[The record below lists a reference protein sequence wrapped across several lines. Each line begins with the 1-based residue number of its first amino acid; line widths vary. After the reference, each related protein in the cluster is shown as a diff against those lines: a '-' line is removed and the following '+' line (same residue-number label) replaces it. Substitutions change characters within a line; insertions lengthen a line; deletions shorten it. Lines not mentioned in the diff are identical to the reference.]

1 MEDAADARFA
11 VPYNGPY
18 GELRKRES
26 GPMDRLAEPVPT
38 DAWGKELTEGYSTVM
53 PGIVQKE
60 FDLVLN
66 PDEEL
71 AQVMVDLISEAEV
84 RIQHHIPLMWRS
96 NGNVSGHPK
105 VLVQGPPSR
114 LAMFEEIY
122 NKQNQPTRNGWI
134 KRYLDDFRTD
144 VEWLR
149 VVWLPSSEPAPKGC
163 DMAGCEHGFR
173 TRWAIAYTVP
183 CEGSYTPT
191 GRDLY
196 VYCQQSVMA
205 DNDVA
210 TFIPEGK

>member
-1 MEDAADARFA
+1 MEDAADARHDSA
-11 VPYNGPY
+11 YNGPY
-18 GELRKRES
+18 GEPRKRES
-26 GPMDRLAEPVPT
+26 GPMNRLAEPVPT

-66 PDEEL
+66 SDEEL

-122 NKQNQPTRNGWI
+122 NKQNQPIRNGWI
-134 KRYLDDFRTD
+134 KRYLDDARTD

-149 VVWLPSSEPAPKGC
+149 VVWLPEGPAPKAC
-163 DMAGCEHGFR
+163 DMPGCESGWR
-173 TRWAIAYTVP
+173 QRWAIAYRVPCTGGTVP
-183 CEGSYTPT
+183 MD
-191 GRDLY
+191 RQLF
-196 VYCQQSVMA
+196 VYCESTVKSN
-205 DNDVA
+205 NDLSE
-210 TFIPEGK
+210 FIEENA